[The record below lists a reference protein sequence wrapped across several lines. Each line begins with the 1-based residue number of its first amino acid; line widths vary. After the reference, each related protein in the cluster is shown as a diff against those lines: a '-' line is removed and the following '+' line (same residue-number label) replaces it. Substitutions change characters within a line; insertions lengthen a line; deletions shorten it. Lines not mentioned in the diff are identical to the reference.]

1 MTMLLRQFLILKGIY
16 ISKGI
21 MILRTLIH
29 KGQKRKGRSDFEN
42 KVVKEK
48 VLDNSIHI
56 FLV

>member
-16 ISKGI
+16 ISKEI

>member
-1 MTMLLRQFLILKGIY
+1 MLLRQFLILKGIY